1 MESHRVRGLRESVI
15 QAGREL
21 GMLISR
27 EKRGKREE
35 RLQATGDK
43 RGRLQSLK
51 VRKTNINLNQV
62 ITVFNEVPSVLT

>member
-1 MESHRVRGLRESVI
+1 MRGLRESVI